1 MLMHILRSVLNVFKW
16 ILLFLT
22 AYFIFV
28 MTVVRLIRHFYQ
40 FPIPSIFA
48 PLIDNPVRRKIQS
61 PAIIA
66 KWMGVEEGMAIL
78 EIGPGSGTFTFEV
91 AEHVGDNGRVYA
103 IDIQKSIVTAL
114 AEKVEKLG
122 VENVSVRHASA
133 YELPYPDRYFDRVF
147 MVTVLGEIPDKRKA
161 LMEIKRVLKDD
172 GLLAVGEFFP
182 DPDYPRKS
190 TVTGWC
196 HDSGYELNNQF
207 GNWLHYLLTFEK
219 SQPVS

>member
-1 MLMHILRSVLNVFKW
+1 MIFLSSVLNMIKW
-16 ILLFLT
+16 ILLFLA

-48 PLIDNPVRRKIQS
+48 PLIDNPIRRKIQS
-61 PAIIA
+61 PTVIA
-66 KWMGVEEGMAIL
+66 QWMGVKDCMSIL

-91 AEHVGDNGRVYA
+91 AEHVGDDGRVYA
-103 IDIQKSIVTAL
+103 IDIQESIVTAL
-114 AEKVEKLG
+114 GGKAEKLG
-122 VENVSVRHASA
+122 VDNVSVRQASA

-147 MVTVLGEIPDKRKA
+147 MVTVLGEIPDKRKS
-161 LMEIKRVLKDD
+161 LLEIKRVLKDE
-172 GLLAVGEFFP
+172 GLLAIGEFLP

-196 HDSGYELNNQF
+196 EESGFELNEQF
-207 GNWLHYLLTFEK
+207 GNWLHYLLTFVK
-219 SQPVS
+219 SQ

>member
-1 MLMHILRSVLNVFKW
+1 MNFLSSVLNVIMW
-16 ILLFLT
+16 ILLFL
-22 AYFIFV
+22 AAFFIFV

-61 PAIIA
+61 PADIA
-66 KWMGVEEGMAIL
+66 QWMGVKEGMSIL
-78 EIGPGSGTFTFEV
+78 EIGPGSGTFTFEI
-91 AEHVGDNGRVYA
+91 AEHVGDDGRVHA
-103 IDIQKSIVTAL
+103 IDIQESIVTAL
-114 AEKVEKLG
+114 GEKAEKLEVD
-122 VENVSVRHASA
+122 NVSVRQASA

-161 LMEIKRVLKDD
+161 LLEIKRVLRDE
-172 GLLAVGEFFP
+172 GLLAIGEFLP

-196 HDSGYELNNQF
+196 EDSGFELNEQF

-219 SQPVS
+219 SQ

>member
-1 MLMHILRSVLNVFKW
+1 MIFLSSVLNVIKW
-16 ILLFLT
+16 ILLFLA

-61 PAIIA
+61 PAVIA
-66 KWMGVEEGMAIL
+66 RWMGVKEGMSIL

-91 AEHVGDNGRVYA
+91 AEHVGDDGHVYA
-103 IDIQKSIVTAL
+103 IDIQESIVTAL
-114 AEKVEKLG
+114 GGKAEKLG
-122 VENVSVRHASA
+122 VDNVSVRQASA
-133 YELPYPDRYFDRVF
+133 YELPYPDRYFDRAF
-147 MVTVLGEIPDKRKA
+147 MITVLGEIPDKRIA
-161 LMEIKRVLKDD
+161 LLEIKRVLKDE
-172 GLLAVGEFFP
+172 GLLAIGEFLP

-196 HDSGYELNNQF
+196 EDSGFKLNEQF
-207 GNWLHYLLTFEK
+207 GNWLHYLLTFQK
-219 SQPVS
+219 SQLR

>member
-1 MLMHILRSVLNVFKW
+1 MMRMNFLSSVLNVIMW
-16 ILLFLT
+16 ILLFL
-22 AYFIFV
+22 AAFFIFV

-48 PLIDNPVRRKIQS
+48 PLIDNPIRRKIQS
-61 PAIIA
+61 PAVIA
-66 KWMGVEEGMAIL
+66 HWMGVKEGMTIL

-91 AEHVGDNGRVYA
+91 AKLVGGGGRVCA
-103 IDIQKSIVTAL
+103 VDIQESIVKAL
-114 AEKVEKLG
+114 SEKVEEKGIKNLDA
-122 VENVSVRHASA
+122 RQASA
-133 YELPYPDRYFDRVF
+133 YDLPYLDRYFDRAF

-161 LMEIKRVLKDD
+161 LLEIKRVLKDN
-172 GLLAVGEFFP
+172 GWLAIGEFLP

-196 HDSGYELNNQF
+196 EDSGFELNEQF

-219 SQPVS
+219 SQ